1 MVGLQWAALGVA
13 AMLHSGPAVEEALD
27 PVGKLADAIAL
38 SRTCPS
44 LQLDK
49 ETIARTL
56 ARAGISIA
64 PLVPIIAERSRS
76 MAMRYVLMDY
86 QEACSLARE
95 RYGKTG
101 TAAAGFL
108 AER

>member
-1 MVGLQWAALGVA
+1 MVGTQLAALGVA
-13 AMLHSGPAVEEALD
+13 AMLHFNPSLEERLD

-38 SRTCPS
+38 SRSCPS

-49 ETIARTL
+49 QAIAMTL
-56 ARAGISIA
+56 ARSGISIA
-64 PLVPIIAERSRS
+64 PLIPQIAERSRS
-76 MAMRYVLMDY
+76 MAMQYVLMSYRD
-86 QEACSLARE
+86 ACALARE

-108 AER
+108 AEE